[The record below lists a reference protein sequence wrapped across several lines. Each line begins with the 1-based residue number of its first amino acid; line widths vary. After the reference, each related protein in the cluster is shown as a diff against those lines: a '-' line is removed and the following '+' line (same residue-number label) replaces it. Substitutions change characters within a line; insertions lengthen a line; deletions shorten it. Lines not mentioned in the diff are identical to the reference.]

1 MSNLNGPVP
10 VVLTVGDI
18 AIAIV
23 VGISWTAVRVRW
35 WLVVI
40 AVEVVAMGM
49 SVRMEMVRIVIDH
62 MPLVQWRARVLI
74 LSDVR
79 D

>member
-10 VVLTVGDI
+10 VVLTVGNI

-23 VGISWTAVRVRW
+23 VGVSWTAVRVRW
-35 WLVVI
+35 WLVVM
-40 AVEVVAMGM
+40 AMGM
-49 SVRMEMVRIVIDH
+49 SVWMEMVHIDIDH

-74 LSDVR
+74 LSDVC